1 MARYYGGI
9 CINHTVLKRI
19 SSKKIFRT
27 VVPRSGGVKN
37 RVATALFKTR
47 ESSNVC
53 CHAKFVYPCPHP
65 NPSLAAQAMLVPLGE
80 GLIR

>member
-1 MARYYGGI
+1 M
-9 CINHTVLKRI
+9 NHF
-19 SSKKIFRT
+19 FRT
-27 VVPRSGGVKN
+27 VVPRSGGGGVLMKKADAFFMRTRRGGVKS
-37 RVATALFKTR
+37 RLATALFKTR